1 MAIVNATSFLLAK
14 ETTVLGHSTST
25 VINFDHNLIDI
36 TNKDSQGW
44 QEFLSGVRSGS
55 IKSEGLSSYSDT
67 LNFNELE
74 AMLITREV
82 ADFYFKNPANENLII
97 RGTGYISSVSET
109 AESENVSTYEVE
121 ISLTGV
127 YAITDATEALTWD
140 TIFTQWELLN
150 KDWESV

>member
-25 VINFDHNLIDI
+25 VINFEHNLVDI

-67 LNFNELE
+67 LNFDELE

-82 ADFYFKNPANENLII
+82 ADFYFKNPANETLII

>member
-25 VINFDHNLIDI
+25 VINFNQDLIDI

-44 QEFLSGVRSGS
+44 QEFLSGVRNGS
-55 IKSEGLSSYSDT
+55 IKSEGLSSYSDA
-67 LNFNELE
+67 LNFDELE
-74 AMLITREV
+74 AMLITREQ
-82 ADFYFKNPANENLII
+82 ADFYFKNPANETLII
-97 RGTGYISSVSET
+97 RGRGFISSVTET
-109 AESENVSTYEVE
+109 AESETVSTYEVE
-121 ISLTGV
+121 ITLTGV

-150 KDWESV
+150 KDWENV

>member
-67 LNFNELE
+67 LNFDELE

>member
-25 VINFDHNLIDI
+25 VIDFNQDLIDI
-36 TNKDSQGW
+36 SNKDSQGW

-55 IKSEGLSSYSDT
+55 IKSEGLSSYSDA
-67 LNFNELE
+67 LNFDELE
-74 AMLITREV
+74 AMLITREQ
-82 ADFYFKNPANENLII
+82 ADFYFKNPANETLII
-97 RGTGYISSVSET
+97 RGRGFISSVTET
-109 AESENVSTYEVE
+109 AESENISTYEVE
-121 ISLTGV
+121 ITLTGV

-150 KDWESV
+150 KDWENV

>member
-44 QEFLSGVRSGS
+44 QEFLSGVCSGS

-67 LNFNELE
+67 LNFDELE

-127 YAITDATEALTWD
+127 YVITDATEALTWD

>member
-67 LNFNELE
+67 LNFDELE

-127 YAITDATEALTWD
+127 YVITDATEALTWD